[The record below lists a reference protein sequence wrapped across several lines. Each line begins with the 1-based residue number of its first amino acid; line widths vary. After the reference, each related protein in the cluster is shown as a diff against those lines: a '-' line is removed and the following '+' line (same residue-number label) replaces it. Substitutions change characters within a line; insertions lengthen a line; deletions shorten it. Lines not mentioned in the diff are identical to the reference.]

1 MKVSLQTKFLAVCI
15 LLVLLTTAGLSAT
28 YYIFTRQDQRIE
40 SQQRIQIAFDFILSD
55 FSDRLEHYQQR
66 MEEFLQ
72 KDAAL
77 RLSTSVYMSNPTQL
91 NSLSFL
97 TTYLKDAADELQQ
110 FGQGI
115 RANRLVVFGADGRLL
130 LLYERQQEME
140 RLGAYLISQAG
151 NDTYLPMEDREALGR
166 ILVGAPFPEN
176 PVPAEVPIQYSG
188 EIPETII
195 AHVMSRGKFL
205 GIRVLAPI
213 IHRDLL
219 TGVFAADFLFTQNM
233 VERYAEFS
241 KTDINL
247 FVNDQFGVGTLP
259 AQEQLAPEIL
269 ALMPTC
275 EDLLERNAPIA
286 VLPVT
291 YAEHDYYQ
299 GRCVLTYQ
307 EEALGVVTV
316 SLSQDREKAGIR
328 KMLIAVVE
336 VSAISLGAAFL
347 LSLLLSRRAIHAI
360 QDIVKVIGVVSQGD
374 LRKTARTV
382 THDEIG
388 MLTVHLNQMVQ
399 QLRTLYGQIQQAART
414 VNTTS
419 EAILE
424 EMHTLTGRMEQQ
436 TTTVD
441 NTADF
446 VERIN
451 QFILDIGQS
460 TTEQMETAEQ
470 VLSAIQQI
478 RASIEEVTDSTSQ
491 LATSSQ
497 DIGTSIEQVNQS
509 VRHISESAELL
520 VVAVQETETE
530 IHHID
535 QSVKDVSQNA
545 ARSQELAQDTMDAV
559 ERGQASVNASIQGMR
574 ELKTGI
580 AQSAQIIQEVNT
592 SSTQISSILDIVDDI
607 TEQTSLL
614 SLNAAIISAQAGEHG
629 RGFAVVASEIKE
641 LAQRTKSSTKEINT
655 LIRAL
660 QTKTEESV
668 VSINEGIHKT
678 DQGVNLVSA
687 VKDDLH
693 TILEKATRTSSM
705 ATDTVSLVRQ
715 TLESSQAIKAS
726 MNMLTDMVANITN
739 AIQEQ
744 EQDIS
749 QIVATIEKIREM
761 SAQVNQANR
770 EQNKAATQIVK
781 GMEYMA
787 VRLSDISSQAGELK
801 NSSQQI
807 VTAMHTIETISKNV
821 LAEAISI
828 SGSTADN
835 MARQAEVL
843 EQIVTVFKVP

>member
-1 MKVSLQTKFLAVCI
+1 MKVSLRTKFLAVCV
-15 LLVLLTTAGLSAT
+15 LLVLLTTAGLSTT
-28 YYIFTRQDQRIE
+28 YYTFTRQDQRIE

-55 FSDRLEHYQQR
+55 FSDRLENYQQR
-66 MEEFLQ
+66 VEEFLQ

-77 RLSTSVYMSNPTQL
+77 RFSTSAYISDPTQL
-91 NSLSFL
+91 KSLSFL

-115 RANRLVVFGADGRLL
+115 QANRLVVFGADGRLL
-130 LLYERQQEME
+130 FLYERQQENE
-140 RLGAYLISQAG
+140 RLGVYLVSQTG

-166 ILVGAPFPEN
+166 ILVGAPVPEN
-176 PVPAEVPIQYSG
+176 PLPAEISAQYPG
-188 EIPETII
+188 DLPETLTARI
-195 AHVMSRGKFL
+195 MGDGRLL

-213 IHRDLL
+213 LHRGQI
-219 TGVFAADFLFTQNM
+219 TGVLLSDFLFTQSV
-233 VERYAEFS
+233 VERYAAFS

-247 FVNDQFGVGTLP
+247 FVNEQFGMGTLP
-259 AQEQLAPEIL
+259 AQNQLAPGAL
-269 ALMPTC
+269 TLMPAC
-275 EDLLERNAPIA
+275 EDILDHSAPLA

-291 YAEHDYYQ
+291 YAEHEYYQ
-299 GRCVLTYQ
+299 GQCALKNKD
-307 EEALGVVTV
+307 EAIGAVTI
-316 SLSQDREKAGIR
+316 SLSQDREKAKIR
-328 KMLIAVVE
+328 KMLIAVLE
-336 VSAISLGAAFL
+336 VSAISLGAAFF
-347 LSLLLSRRAIHAI
+347 LSFLLSRRAIHSI
-360 QDIVKVIGVVSQGD
+360 QNIVKVIGVVAEGD
-374 LRKTARTV
+374 LRKTAKTV

-388 MLTVHLNQMVQ
+388 MLGLHLNQMVQ
-399 QLRTLYGQIQQAART
+399 QLRGLYGQVQQAART

-441 NTADF
+441 NTTDF

-460 TTEQMETAEQ
+460 TTEQRITAEQ
-470 VLSAIQQI
+470 VLSSIQEI
-478 RASIEEVTDSTSQ
+478 RASIEEVTDSTTQ
-491 LATSSQ
+491 LAASSQ

-520 VVAVQETETE
+520 MVAVQETETE

-545 ARSQELAQDTMDAV
+545 VRSQELAKDTMDAV
-559 ERGQASVNASIQGMR
+559 QRGQFSVDASIQGMLD
-574 ELKTGI
+574 LKSVVS
-580 AQSAQIIQEVNT
+580 QSAQIIQEVNT
-592 SSTQISSILDIVDDI
+592 SSAQISSILDIVDDI
-607 TEQTSLL
+607 AEQTSLL

-629 RGFAVVASEIKE
+629 RGFAVVASEIKD

-655 LIRAL
+655 LIRSL
-660 QTKTEESV
+660 QTKTADSV
-668 VSINEGIHKT
+668 MSISEGIHKA

-693 TILEKATRTSSM
+693 TILDKATRTSSM
-705 ATDTVSLVRQ
+705 ATDTVNLARQ
-715 TLESSQAIKAS
+715 TTESSQAIKSS

-749 QIVATIEKIREM
+749 QIVATVEKMREM

-787 VRLSDISSQAGELK
+787 ARLSDISSQAGELK

-807 VTAMHTIETISKNV
+807 VAAMRTIEAISKNV
-821 LAEAISI
+821 LVEAISI

-835 MARQAEVL
+835 MAHQAEVL
-843 EQIVTVFKVP
+843 GQIVTVFKVP